1 MTSDGDFGGSGLLV
15 EALLGDVERIAERSA
30 VRMQELLPSYAR
42 VPLDELTP
50 ITLANARSLLG
61 TIRESGAK
69 CRRAD
74 DVYRASGESRAHQG
88 VSSDELLH
96 AWRIALEVLREEAR
110 AVAEARGIG
119 KRALLDFVDAL
130 LRSSDAAM
138 RASASAHHETEIRE
152 LGRLV
157 REQAALR
164 RVATLVAGGASAEE
178 IFAKVAE
185 EVAVAVGADAMAIQ
199 RYDGTGVVTL
209 VGNWGSMDGVVPV
222 GSRMELDGD
231 SVTALV
237 YRTQRPQRL
246 DNYGYASGQLAAGAR
261 RVGLRSVV
269 GSPIVV
275 DGRLWG
281 AIVAGTSGVEP
292 LPADA
297 EARLAQLVELV
308 ATAIANVQARAE
320 TERLAEEQEALRRVA
335 TLVARGRPPQ
345 AIFRAVADEV
355 HALFRADLSAVVR
368 FEGDGWATVMG
379 VHGGPHPAGVR
390 IELSP
395 GYAVAA
401 VRETGRAARFDAE
414 DPAAAGVPDIVQSEG
429 IRSALGGPIIV
440 GGRLWGAVTVS
451 TTRAELMPVDGESR
465 IGQFSELV
473 ATAISGA
480 EERAEAERLAQEQAA
495 LQRVATMVA
504 RESPS
509 EDVFAKV
516 AEEVGVLLGGHVAAI
531 WRYEPDGHATLVA
544 RWGDLGPSFS
554 IGSRWKLDGQ
564 SVTTLVYRT
573 KRAARIDA
581 YEDATGSIGV
591 ELRKRGVR
599 STVGSPIFVSGRLWG
614 IVGAASKTQRMPA
627 DAEVRISEFTELVA
641 TTISNV
647 QTRSDLAA
655 SRARIIAAADEE
667 RRRVVRDL
675 HDGAQQRLVHTVV
688 TLKLARRALGQGRDD
703 ARALLDEGLQ
713 HARSATRELGELAH
727 GILPSVLT
735 EGGLRAGVLS
745 LTSRMPIPVET
756 EVLIERMPDAVEA
769 TAYFIVAEA
778 LTNVVKHSQAAHATV
793 KALLERGTLNLEVR
807 DDGVGGVRD
816 DGTGLVGL
824 RDRVAS
830 LDGSLRVQSPP
841 GGGTVIAA
849 CIPISAW
856 ASPVQP
862 VRRREAVGREHP

>member
-1 MTSDGDFGGSGLLV
+1 MNADGDSGGSRLV
-15 EALLGDVERIAERSA
+15 AEALLGEVERIAERSA
-30 VRMQELLPSYAR
+30 VRMHELLPSYAR

-50 ITLANARSLLG
+50 ITLANARNLLG
-61 TIRESGAK
+61 TIRESAATSG
-69 CRRAD
+69 RAE

-88 VSSDELLH
+88 ISSDELLH
-96 AWRIALEVLREEAR
+96 AWRIGLEVLREEAR

-157 REQAALR
+157 RDQAALR
-164 RVATLVAGGASAEE
+164 RVATLAAGGASAEE

-185 EVAVAVGADAMAIQ
+185 EVAIAVGADAMAIQ
-199 RYDGTGVVTL
+199 RYDAHGVVTL
-209 VGNWGSMDGVVPV
+209 VGNWGSMEGVVPV
-222 GSRMELDGD
+222 GSRLELDGD

-246 DNYGYASGQLAAGAR
+246 DNYSYAAGQLAAGAR
-261 RVGLRSVV
+261 NVGLRSAV

-281 AIVAGTSGVEP
+281 AIVAGTSGAGP

-320 TERLAEEQEALRRVA
+320 TQRLADEQEALRRVA
-335 TLVARGRPPQ
+335 TLVARGRPPE

-368 FEGDGWATVMG
+368 FEADGRATVMG
-379 VHGGPHPAGVR
+379 VHGGPHPPGARV
-390 IELSP
+390 EPSP
-395 GYAVAA
+395 GYVVAS

-414 DPAAAGVPDIVQSEG
+414 DPAVAGVPDIVHSEG
-429 IRSALGGPIIV
+429 IRSALGGPIVV

-451 TTRAELMPVDGESR
+451 TTRADRMPVDGESR
-465 IGQFSELV
+465 IGQFCELV

-480 EERAEAERLAQEQAA
+480 QERADVERLAQEQAA

-504 RESPS
+504 RGSPA
-509 EDVFAKV
+509 EEVFAKV
-516 AEEVGVLLGGHVAAI
+516 AEEVGLLLDTETVGI
-531 WRYEPDGHATLVA
+531 DRFEPDGDATVVGS
-544 RWGDLGPSFS
+544 WGKYREAFPV
-554 IGSRWKLDGQ
+554 GSRLKPDGE
-564 SVTTLVYRT
+564 SVTALVYRT
-573 KRAARIDA
+573 RRPVRIGSYEQASGAVAADA
-581 YEDATGSIGV
+581 RKLG
-591 ELRKRGVR
+591 LR
-599 STVGSPIFVSGRLWG
+599 SAVGSPIVVNGRLWG
-614 IVGAASKTQRMPA
+614 AIGAATSRGEPMPA
-627 DAEVRISEFTELVA
+627 DAELRISEFTELVA

-655 SRARIIAAADEE
+655 SRARIIAAADQE

-703 ARALLDEGLQ
+703 ADPLLEEALQ
-713 HARSATRELGELAH
+713 HARSATQELGELAH

-745 LTSRMPIPVET
+745 LTSRMPIPVEA
-756 EVLIERMPDAVEA
+756 EVLTERMPDAVEA

-778 LTNVVKHSQAAHATV
+778 LTNVVKHSQASHTTV
-793 KALLERGTLNLEVR
+793 KAFLERGTLNLEVR

-830 LDGSLRVQSPP
+830 LDGSLQVRSPP
-841 GGGTVIAA
+841 GGGTLITA
-849 CIPISAW
+849 CLPVSAS
-856 ASPVQP
+856 ASPAQP
-862 VRRREAVGREHP
+862 GQRREAVGR